1 MHPHQTVS
9 RIVATAHR
17 LAAEPTS
24 EVHSDDPHQPTRT
37 RTKPEQLSGGAAYDT
52 AMMRQQ
58 RRAPMTLD
66 DQTDRLLRALEGMD
80 LTSSDGKVGISVML
94 AEIERRAPGAILQS
108 ASRLELRRVVR
119 GMLSNEQGSLAAS

>member
-1 MHPHQTVS
+1 
-9 RIVATAHR
+9 
-17 LAAEPTS
+17 
-24 EVHSDDPHQPTRT
+24 
-37 RTKPEQLSGGAAYDT
+37 
-52 AMMRQQ
+52 
-58 RRAPMTLD
+58 
-66 DQTDRLLRALEGMD
+66 MD